1 MNPAAPVL
9 ARLLDRAE
17 RARLRGDTAPASL
30 SMASA
35 RDAREYAALHS
46 LREVEAFHAGIA
58 LAERDGAIVAE
69 RDRHRGD
76 GETLLRL
83 VVADFD
89 ALARH
94 LGVDTLAQRA
104 ARAAATLER
113 WTARFPVVADAL
125 ALWRR
130 DAMVRKHGPEAAG
143 DLAAAAFAV
152 DALLAD
158 ADAPRG
164 ERILRKESV
173 RLFGDS
179 KRIEALTP
187 WLDVL
192 VNGELASS
200 GLDKEQVWAA
210 LGLRK
215 EPLPLLLAGVGT
227 IELDDGSHVALPRRY
242 LGFPAESV
250 RAIDTPARHV
260 LTVENA
266 ASFHDAARAR
276 GDAPVLLLYS
286 GGMPSPTWRAA
297 CRRLLGCLRPGATV
311 YHWGDIDEGG
321 FRIAAKV
328 AETARDAGFDL
339 RPWLMRPEEIPAA
352 IRRHAR
358 VPSPAALASMQRWAT
373 RAGWPDIADALARE
387 PLTLEQEALDPV
399 LPWGTPA

>member
-9 ARLLDRAE
+9 ARLLGRAE
-17 RARLRGDTAPASL
+17 RARLRGDAAPAAL

-35 RDAREYAALHS
+35 RDAREYAALQS
-46 LREVEAFHAGIA
+46 LREIEAFHAAIA

-83 VVADFD
+83 VVADVD

-94 LGVDTLAQRA
+94 LGVDTVAQRS
-104 ARAAATLER
+104 ARAAATLAP
-113 WTARFPVVADAL
+113 WTARFPVIAEIL

-130 DAMVRKHGPEAAG
+130 DATLRKQGPEAAH

-158 ADAPRG
+158 PEAARG
-164 ERILRKESV
+164 ERTLRRESV

-187 WLDVL
+187 WLDIL
-192 VNGELASS
+192 LNGEPASS

-215 EPLPLLLAGVGT
+215 EPLPLLLAGVGLV
-227 IELDDGSHVALPRRY
+227 ELDDGSRVALPRRY
-242 LGFPAESV
+242 LGLPAESV

-260 LTVENA
+260 LSIENA

-276 GDAPVLLLYS
+276 GDAPVLLLYA

-297 CRRLLGCLRPGATV
+297 YRRLLGGLCADAAV

-321 FRIAAKV
+321 MRIAAKI

-339 RPWLMRPEEIPAA
+339 RPWLMSPGDIPAA

-358 VPSPAALASMQRWAT
+358 TPTPAVLASMRRWAT
-373 RAGWPDIADALARE
+373 RAGWPGVADAIGRE
-387 PLTLEQEALDPV
+387 PILLEQEAVDPV
-399 LPWGTPA
+399 LPR

>member
-1 MNPAAPVL
+1 MNPATPVL
-9 ARLLDRAE
+9 VRLLERAE
-17 RARLRGDTAPASL
+17 RAHRRGDAAPASL
-30 SMASA
+30 SMAST
-35 RDAREYAALHS
+35 RDAGEYAALQS
-46 LREVEAFHAGIA
+46 LGEIESFHASIA
-58 LAERDGAIVAE
+58 LAEREGAIVAV
-69 RDRHRGD
+69 RDRRRGD

-83 VVADFD
+83 VVADVD

-94 LGVDTLAQRA
+94 LGVGTVAQRA
-104 ARAAATLER
+104 ERAAATLEP
-113 WTARFPVVADAL
+113 WVARFPVIAEIL
-125 ALWRR
+125 ASWRR
-130 DAMVRKHGPEAAG
+130 DAMVRKHGPEASG

-152 DALLAD
+152 DALLAE
-158 ADAPRG
+158 ADAQRG

-200 GLDKEQVWAA
+200 GLDREQVWAA

-215 EPLPLLLAGVGT
+215 EPLPLLLAGIGT
-227 IELDDGSHVALPRRY
+227 LELDDGSHVALPHRY
-242 LGFPAESV
+242 LGVPAESL

-266 ASFHDAARAR
+266 ASFHDAARVR
-276 GDAPVLLLYS
+276 GDAPVILLYS

-297 CRRLLGCLRPGATV
+297 YRRLLGCLRADTAV

-321 FRIAAKV
+321 FRIAAKI

-339 RPWLMRPEEIPAA
+339 RPSLMSPGEIPGPL
-352 IRRHAR
+352 RRHAR
-358 VPSPAALASMQRWAT
+358 VPSQSVLASMRRWAT
-373 RAGWPDIADALARE
+373 RAGWPDIAAALAEE
-387 PLTLEQEALDPV
+387 PILLEQEALDPV
-399 LPWGTPA
+399 LPWGPSA